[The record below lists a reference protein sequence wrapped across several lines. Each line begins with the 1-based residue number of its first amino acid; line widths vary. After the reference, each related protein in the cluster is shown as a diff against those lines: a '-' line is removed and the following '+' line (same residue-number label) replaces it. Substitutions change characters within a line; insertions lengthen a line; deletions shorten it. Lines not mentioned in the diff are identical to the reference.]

1 MIPTRVL
8 DSLKYLIDPAQF
20 VKLDQ
25 PLSLAL
31 SRLAEEEQ
39 QPLNEIGQ
47 RMLSFALQH
56 RQEATVN
63 LKVWKSLTPREKE
76 ITALAC
82 LSFTNKEI
90 ADQLIISP
98 ATVKTHLRNAKRKF
112 GLRSKLELRKVL
124 SDWDFSQWAV

>member
-1 MIPTRVL
+1 MFPTRVL
-8 DSLKYLIDPAQF
+8 DTLNYLLFPAQF

-25 PLSLAL
+25 SLSLAL
-31 SRLAEEEQ
+31 ARLAEEEEQ
-39 QPLNEIGQ
+39 SLNAVGQ
-47 RMLSFALQH
+47 KMLNFALQH
-56 RQEATVN
+56 RQEATKN
-63 LKVWKSLTPREKE
+63 LKTWKSLTPREKE

-112 GLRSKLELRKVL
+112 GLRSKLELRKIL
-124 SDWDFSQWAV
+124 SDWDFSQWAA

>member
-1 MIPTRVL
+1 MFPTRVL
-8 DSLKYLIDPAQF
+8 DTLKYLLFPAQF

-25 PLSLAL
+25 SLSLAL
-31 SRLAEEEQ
+31 ARLAEEEEQ
-39 QPLNEIGQ
+39 SLNAVGQ
-47 RMLSFALQH
+47 KMLNFALQH
-56 RQEATVN
+56 RQEATKN
-63 LKVWKSLTPREKE
+63 LKTWKSLTPREKE

-112 GLRSKLELRKVL
+112 GLRSKLELRKIL
-124 SDWDFSQWAV
+124 SDWDFSQWAA

>member
-1 MIPTRVL
+1 MIPNRVL

-47 RMLSFALQH
+47 KMLSFALQH
-56 RQEATVN
+56 RQEATLN

-82 LSFTNKEI
+82 LSYTNKEI

-124 SDWDFSQWAV
+124 SDWDFSQWAA

>member
-1 MIPTRVL
+1 MLPTRVL

-31 SRLAEEEQ
+31 SQLAEEEQ
-39 QPLNEIGQ
+39 QPLNEVGQ

-56 RQEATVN
+56 RQEATQN

-124 SDWDFSQWAV
+124 SDWDFSQWAA

>member
-31 SRLAEEEQ
+31 SQLAKEEQ

-56 RQEATVN
+56 RQEATMN

-82 LSFTNKEI
+82 LSYTNKEI

>member
-56 RQEATVN
+56 RQEATMN

-82 LSFTNKEI
+82 LSYTNKEI

>member
-1 MIPTRVL
+1 MLPTRVL
-8 DSLKYLIDPAQF
+8 DTLKYLIDPAQF

-31 SRLAEEEQ
+31 SQLAEEEQ
-39 QPLNEIGQ
+39 QPLNEVGQ

-56 RQEATVN
+56 RQEATQN

-82 LSFTNKEI
+82 LSYTNKEI

-124 SDWDFSQWAV
+124 SDWDFSQWAA

>member
-1 MIPTRVL
+1 MFPTRVL
-8 DSLKYLIDPAQF
+8 DSLKYLFQPDHF

-31 SRLAEEEQ
+31 SHLAEEEK

-47 RMLSFALQH
+47 RLLNFALQH
-56 RQEATVN
+56 RQEATRS
-63 LKVWKSLTPREKE
+63 LQTWQSLTPREKE

-82 LSFTNKEI
+82 LSYTNKEI
-90 ADQLIISP
+90 ANQLIISP

-112 GLRSKLELRKVL
+112 GLRSKLELRKIL
-124 SDWDFSQWAV
+124 SDWDFSQWAA

>member
-56 RQEATVN
+56 RQEATMN